1 MEIRPIRSEED
12 HDATLREIETLWGAE
27 PETPEGD
34 RLEILVTLAE
44 AWEREHHPIDPPDP
58 IEAIKF
64 RLEQE
69 GLDPKALVGVIGNRS
84 RVHEILNH
92 RRPLTLAMIRRLSAR
107 FDIPADVL
115 IREPSLRGRGVAS

>member
-1 MEIRPIRSEED
+1 MEIKPIRSEED
-12 HDATLREIETLWGAE
+12 HDAALREIEALWGAE
-27 PETPEGD
+27 PGTPEGD
-34 RLEILVTLAE
+34 RLDVLVTLAE

-69 GLDPKALVGVIGNRS
+69 GLDPRALVGVIGNRS

-92 RRPLTLAMIRRLSAR
+92 RRPLTLAMIRRLSAQ

-115 IREPSLRGRGVAS
+115 IRESHAVGKSAAS